1 MRTRSQIA
9 GRWVAAGMAACAFLA
24 APAHGQI
31 RQTSPEAQL
40 ACQVFDQAS
49 GMRPVLASARAGDA
63 EAFPKLRQHMDAL
76 RTLMRG
82 NLPPSLDRLAPL
94 VGGMQY
100 SAKILLEKPHVLPT
114 VQNGL
119 HDVIRQSLVLVS
131 QAQEVAEN
139 ERKGRQATAR
149 FAAAQQLPI
158 LLDSLARN
166 AGKFAATEM
175 SQDAVFDFGR
185 NLNDIR
191 TLTHALTVGNA
202 ELKIPAVSNAQQRVR
217 LQKLTEDFAPIWASA
232 GQALGNLQ
240 EYVTADIAI
249 NHLQKASS
257 ELVAGVLGVCYAPGI
272 RVEPRG

>member
-1 MRTRSQIA
+1 
-9 GRWVAAGMAACAFLA
+9 
-24 APAHGQI
+24 
-31 RQTSPEAQL
+31 
-40 ACQVFDQAS
+40 
-49 GMRPVLASARAGDA
+49 
-63 EAFPKLRQHMDAL
+63 MDAL

-94 VGGMQY
+94 VGGMEY
-100 SAKILLEKPHVLPT
+100 SAKILLQKPHVLPT

-119 HDVIRQSLVLVS
+119 HDVIRESLVLVS
-131 QAQEVAEN
+131 PAQEVAAN
-139 ERKGRQATAR
+139 ERKGRPVPAR
-149 FAAAQQLPI
+149 VAAAQQLPI

-166 AGKFAATEM
+166 AGKVAAAEM
-175 SQDAVFDFGR
+175 SQDAVFDLGR
-185 NLNDIR
+185 NLNDLR

-257 ELVAGVLGVCYAPGI
+257 ELVAGVLHVCYAPGI
-272 RVEPRG
+272 RVEPRS